1 MKIAYFDCFS
11 GISGD
16 MILGALVDAGVDGEA
31 LQSELLKLK
40 LQDYSLNFTKSIKHG
55 ITGTKANVRI
65 LEEAES
71 HHHEHADDEHNGEHA
86 GAIHEVIVE
95 RSEHTHDELSHS
107 HITSRF
113 LSDIFTLIDESN
125 LNQRIKNTTKA
136 IFDRLAAAEAKV
148 HGVTKDT
155 VHLHEVSAVD
165 SIVDIVGAVIGIDLL
180 DIEEVYASPI
190 SLGSGFVRCSH
201 GVMPVPVP
209 GTLELLV
216 GVPVRQTNIRKELVT
231 PTGAAIITTLAKGF
245 GAMPQMTIDKIGYG
259 AGSRDLEEQPNL
271 LRVIIG
277 EKKEDSSLSPFQRGA
292 GGLFKEAGG
301 CYDED
306 KIIVL
311 ETNIDDMSSEI
322 YGYLMEKLFP
332 LGALDVF
339 FTPIFMKKNRP
350 ATMLNVLVEQQNL
363 ENIVNFILAETTTFG
378 VRFYEVER
386 QKLQREF
393 MTVKTQYGDIRVK
406 MGKVGDKVI
415 KAVPEYEDCKKLA
428 EANGVPVRKVYES
441 AVSNFTT
448 NY

>member
-1 MKIAYFDCFS
+1 VEHPDE
-11 GISGD
+11 
-16 MILGALVDAGVDGEA
+16 DGEVTA
-31 LQSELLKLK
+31 ERSEPKDK
-40 LQDYSLNFTKSIKHG
+40 
-55 ITGTKANVRI
+55 VV
-65 LEEAES
+65 LELAKEQ
-71 HHHEHADDEHNGEHA
+71 
-86 GAIHEVIVE
+86 
-95 RSEHTHDELSHS
+95 RSEHTHDKLSHF
-107 HITSRF
+107 HIPGRF
-113 LSDIFTLIDESN
+113 LNDILTLIDESN
-125 LNQRIKNTTKA
+125 LSQRIKNTTKA
-136 IFDRLAAAEAKV
+136 IFDRLATAEAKV
-148 HGVTKDT
+148 HGATKDT

-180 DIEEVYASPI
+180 GVEEIYASPI
-190 SLGSGFVRCSH
+190 SLGSGFIRCSH

-216 GVPVRQTNIRKELVT
+216 GVPVCQTNIRKELVT

-277 EKKEDSSLSPFQRGA
+277 EKKEDSPLSPFQR
-292 GGLFKEAGG
+292 EAGG

-311 ETNIDDMSSEI
+311 ETNIDDISSEI

-350 ATMLNVLVEQQNL
+350 ATMLNVLVERQNL
-363 ENIVNFILAETTTFG
+363 KNIIDFIIAETTTFG

-428 EANGVPVRKVYES
+428 EANGVSVRKVYE
-441 AVSNFTT
+441 AALLHCQI
-448 NY
+448 NYDRL

>member
-16 MILGALVDAGVDGEA
+16 MILGALVDAGVDEDV
-31 LQSELLKLK
+31 LREELSKLK
-40 LQDYSLNFTKSIKHG
+40 LREYNLNFTKSTKHG
-55 ITGTKANVRI
+55 ITGTKADVKI
-65 LEEAES
+65 LAESAS
-71 HHHEHADDEHNGEHA
+71 HHHEHGSDEHNEEHA
-86 GAIHEVIVE
+86 GDNHNK
-95 RSEHTHDELSHS
+95 SSHS
-107 HITSRF
+107 HSHSRF
-113 LSDIFTLIDESN
+113 LSDIFTLVEESS
-125 LNQRIKNTTKA
+125 LSQKVKKTAKQ
-136 IFDRLAAAEAKV
+136 IFDRLATAEAKV
-148 HGVTKDT
+148 HNATKET
-155 VHLHEVSAVD
+155 VHLHEVSGVD

-180 DIEEVYASPI
+180 GIEEVYASPI
-190 SLGSGFVRCSH
+190 SLGSGFIRCAH

-209 GTLELLV
+209 GSLELLSGALV
-216 GVPVRQTNIRKELVT
+216 HQTSIRKELTT
-231 PTGAAIITTLAKGF
+231 PTGAAIITTFAKGF

-277 EKKEDSSLSPFQRGA
+277 EKKKDSPLIKG
-292 GGLFKEAGG
+292 AGG

-339 FTPIFMKKNRP
+339 LTPIFMKKNRP
-350 ATMLNVLVEQQNL
+350 ATMLKVLVEYQNL
-363 ENIVNFILAETTTFG
+363 KKVIDFIITETTTFG

-386 QKLQREF
+386 KKLQREF
-393 MTVKTQYGDIRVK
+393 ISVKTEYGDIRVK
-406 MGKVGDKVI
+406 MGKLGDEVI

-428 EANGVPVRKVYES
+428 EANDVPIRKIYES
-441 AVSNFTT
+441 AVSNSTLVD
-448 NY
+448 

>member
-1 MKIAYFDCFS
+1 
-11 GISGD
+11 
-16 MILGALVDAGVDGEA
+16 
-31 LQSELLKLK
+31 
-40 LQDYSLNFTKSIKHG
+40 
-55 ITGTKANVRI
+55 
-65 LEEAES
+65 
-71 HHHEHADDEHNGEHA
+71 
-86 GAIHEVIVE
+86 
-95 RSEHTHDELSHS
+95 
-107 HITSRF
+107 
-113 LSDIFTLIDESN
+113 
-125 LNQRIKNTTKA
+125 
-136 IFDRLAAAEAKV
+136 
-148 HGVTKDT
+148 
-155 VHLHEVSAVD
+155 VD

-180 DIEEVYASPI
+180 GIEEVYASPI
-190 SLGSGFVRCSH
+190 SLGSGFTRCSH

-209 GTLELLV
+209 GALELLL
-216 GVPVRQTNIRKELVT
+216 GVPVRQTSIRKELVT

-277 EKKEDSSLSPFQRGA
+277 EKKKDSPLSPLPQPPCPPLVRGIGA
-292 GGLFKEAGG
+292 EPVPIIREG

-350 ATMLNVLVEQQNL
+350 ATMLNVLVERQNL
-363 ENIVNFILAETTTFG
+363 KNIIDFIIAETTTFG

-415 KAVPEYEDCKKLA
+415 KVVPEYEDCKKLA
-428 EANGVPVRKVYES
+428 EANDVPVRKVYES
-441 AVSNFTT
+441 ALR
-448 NY
+448 